1 MSNRKVYVSSEDIL
15 TGGSDPNNRVT
26 AKFKG
31 QPYVDSS
38 NNYYIAEEAG
48 SKVWHYLLTSVDKLT
63 TEQLLKMI
71 NTKID
76 SVDLSTNDEGIPVI
90 NFYSN
95 NELITYLSLNIPRFT
110 YNSKGELE
118 VTIDGVT
125 KTFVPK

>member
-1 MSNRKVYVSSEDIL
+1 
-15 TGGSDPNNRVT
+15 
-26 AKFKG
+26 
-31 QPYVDSS
+31 
-38 NNYYIAEEAG
+38 
-48 SKVWHYLLTSVDKLT
+48 
-63 TEQLLKMI
+63 MI

-76 SVDLSTNDEGIPVI
+76 SGDLSTNDEGIPVI